1 MTTDSTRIVK
11 ETHHSISYFYYV
23 KSALLSIFILLSYQ
37 AGFSQSINDSLRLPT
52 KRIDNITI
60 QLDSANGKLSA
71 KLDSLQLP
79 GDSTVRASYHKVDS
93 VRSAFQSKADS
104 LQLTFQKP
112 INQLNETQGLL
123 QRKIDSLQALKLPTI
138 ELTQKLDSVSNLS
151 KKKIGEMKS
160 EVEKLKSKATDGL
173 NSLDLPPEVKE
184 HTDKVQQSLSSYQ
197 IPTVNGIIPNI
208 GGGSSG
214 LPGVNLPEGL
224 NAPTLGGA
232 NLLSTSAPALSGLG
246 SIDDITKGTKE
257 ITDLT
262 KEAGNYG
269 KDIQNISKGNLSDAK
284 SLEKKATD
292 ELKNVEGL
300 KEFDGK
306 KTELEKYKKQLANPD
321 SIALSAAKEQAK
333 EMVMKEATNHFA
345 GKEDILKG
353 SMDKMTS
360 LKSKYSEVKS
370 MADLPKRLPNPLKGK
385 PLRER
390 LVPALTLQIMT
401 QKNVLLDLNPSIAY
415 RISPRFKSG
424 IGWVE
429 RITFDDWKPTIP
441 ERVFGLRNYT
451 EFLLP
456 RGFQARADIEWLNAI
471 LPPLIINT
479 GDLGKRDWEWSAL
492 IGLKKEF
499 KISKTVVGNVQTM
512 YRLWSDKDKVPFPDR
527 LNIRIGFEFPMK
539 KKVKK

>member
-1 MTTDSTRIVK
+1 M
-11 ETHHSISYFYYV
+11 

-123 QRKIDSLQALKLPTI
+123 QRKIDSLRALKLPTI

-300 KEFDGK
+300 KEIDGK

>member
-1 MTTDSTRIVK
+1 
-11 ETHHSISYFYYV
+11 V
-23 KSALLSIFILLSYQ
+23 KSALLSILILLSYQ
-37 AGFSQSINDSLRLPT
+37 AGFPQSINDSLRLPT
-52 KRIDNITI
+52 KRIDNITL

-71 KLDSLQLP
+71 NLDSLQLP
-79 GDSTVRASYHKVDS
+79 GDSTVRASYLKVDS
-93 VRSAFQSKADS
+93 IRSGFQLKADS

-112 INQLNETQGLL
+112 INQLNETRGLL
-123 QRKIDSLQALKLPTI
+123 QRKIDSLQAMKLPTVG
-138 ELTQKLDSVSNLS
+138 LTKELDSVKNLS
-151 KKKIGEMKS
+151 AQKMGEMKS
-160 EVEKLKSKATDGL
+160 EIEKLKSKATDGL

-184 HTDKVQQSLSSYQ
+184 HTNKVRQSLSSYQ
-197 IPTVNGIIPNI
+197 IPTVNGTIPNI
-208 GGGSSG
+208 GGGSGG
-214 LPGVNLPEGL
+214 LPSVNLPGGV
-224 NAPTLGGA
+224 NAPTLGGT

-262 KEAGNYG
+262 KEAGGYAT
-269 KDIQNISKGNLSDAK
+269 DIQQLSKGDMTDAK
-284 SLEKKATD
+284 NLGKKATD

-300 KEFDGK
+300 KEIDGK
-306 KTELEKYKKQLANPD
+306 KGELEKYKSQLANPD
-321 SIALSAAKEQAK
+321 SIALSMAKGEAK

-370 MADLPKRLPNPLKGK
+370 LADLPKRLPNPLKGK

-390 LVPALTLQIMT
+390 LVPALTLQVIT

-441 ERVFGLRNYT
+441 ERVFGLRNYN
-451 EFLLP
+451 EYQLP
-456 RGFQARADIEWLNAI
+456 KGFQARADIEWLNAI

-479 GDLGKRDWEWSAL
+479 GDLGTRDWEWSTL
-492 IGLKKEF
+492 IGLKKDF
-499 KISKTVVGNVQTM
+499 KISKGVTGNVQTM

-527 LNIRIGFEFPMK
+527 LNIRIGFEFPIK
-539 KKVKK
+539 KKVKKSQP

>member
-1 MTTDSTRIVK
+1 
-11 ETHHSISYFYYV
+11 V
-23 KSALLSIFILLSYQ
+23 KSILVSILFFACLHV
-37 AGFSQSINDSLRLPT
+37 GFSQVNTDSLRLPT
-52 KRIDNITI
+52 KRINKTI
-60 QLDSANGKLSA
+60 HQVDSANSRLTAG
-71 KLDSLQLP
+71 LDALQLP
-79 GDSTVRASYHKVDS
+79 GDSTMRASYHKVDS
-93 VRSAFQSKADS
+93 IRSNFQSKADS
-104 LQLTFQKP
+104 LQRAYQKP
-112 INQLNETQGLL
+112 INQLNETRGSL
-123 QRKIDSLQALKLPTI
+123 QKKIDSLQALKLPAI
-138 ELTQKLDSVSNLS
+138 GLTKKLDSINNLS
-151 KKKIGEMKS
+151 NQKIGEMKS
-160 EVEKLKSKATDGL
+160 EVEKLKGKATSGL

-184 HTDKVQQSLSSYQ
+184 HTDKLQQSLGTYK
-197 IPTVNGIIPNI
+197 IPTANGIIPNI

-214 LPGVNLPEGL
+214 LPGVNLPGGV
-224 NAPTLGGA
+224 NAPTLGGT
-232 NLLSTSAPALSGLG
+232 NLPNTNAPALPGLG
-246 SIDDITKGTKE
+246 SISDITKGTKE

-269 KDIQNISKGNLSDAK
+269 KEIQNISKGNLSDAK

-300 KEFDGK
+300 KELDGK
-306 KTELEKYKKQLANPD
+306 KGELDKYKNKLARPD
-321 SIALSAAKEQAK
+321 SVALSTAKEQAK

-353 SMDKMTS
+353 AMDKMTS

-370 MADLPKRLPNPLKGK
+370 MAELPKRLPNPLKGK

-390 LVPALTLQIMT
+390 LVPALTLQIMS

-429 RITFDDWKPTIP
+429 RITFDDWKPTVP

-451 EFLLP
+451 EFQLP
-456 RGFQARADIEWLNAI
+456 KGFHVRADVEWLNAI

-479 GDLGKRDWEWSAL
+479 GDLGTRDWEWSIL
-492 IGLKKEF
+492 IGLKKDF
-499 KISKTVVGNVQTM
+499 KISKGVTGNVQTM

-527 LNIRIGFEFPMK
+527 LNIRIGFEFPIK
-539 KKVKK
+539 SRLRNKQ